1 MSETLLN
8 GSAPAA
14 ADTGPEGTPLGEGR
28 MVREDGWREVHR
40 LFHVERRSKAEIARQ
55 LDLDRKTVRGI
66 LQAAVWQPYTRA
78 ERADRLLAEHTRY
91 LETRAPQVQYSA
103 RILFQELR
111 QTRGYRGSYETVKR
125 FVRPRRAVEQAA
137 DRATV
142 RFETPPGQQSQI
154 DWGQARIHFRSRPVV
169 LHVFILTLG
178 YSRRSFHEPCL
189 GETLS
194 QFLDAH
200 ERAFDYFGGHTRE
213 HLYDRPRTVCQP
225 AGDGRVVWNA
235 TFKQFADYWG
245 FEPHLCRAYRAQT
258 KGKVESGVKYF
269 KGNFLPGRSFV
280 DEQDLR
286 EQLGQW
292 QTEVADVRIHGT
304 THERPADRFVR
315 EGSALIAT
323 AGQPGFR
330 LEASQP
336 RRVADDY
343 LVSFETNRYSV
354 PFTLIGQTVE
364 VTRRGGRLHIIHRG
378 GLVAE
383 HEELA
388 GKYQLRVRPEH
399 GPGASARPA
408 RRVAS
413 SRPSASRWAAPPEV
427 EIRDLAVYDRLG
439 GAAAGDSDLAAPLSI
454 VDPEATWAVRS

>member
-1 MSETLLN
+1 MSETLLAGAGAA
-8 GSAPAA
+8 GS
-14 ADTGPEGTPLGEGR
+14 DTGPESTPLGEGR
-28 MVREDGWREVHR
+28 MVREDCWRQVHR
-40 LFHVERRSKAEIARQ
+40 LFHVEQRAKAEIARQ
-55 LDLDRKTVRGI
+55 LGLDRKTVRAI
-66 LQAAVWQPYTRA
+66 LQATAWQPYRRA
-78 ERADRLLAEHTRY
+78 ELGDRLLTAHTTY
-91 LETRAPQVQYSA
+91 LQSRAPQVQYSA

-111 QTRGYRGSYETVKR
+111 QSRGYRGSYETVKR
-125 FVRPRRAVEQAA
+125 FVRPLRDVEQAA
-137 DRATV
+137 ERATV

-154 DWGQARIHFRSRPVV
+154 DWGQARIHYRSRPVT

-200 ERAFDYFGGHTRE
+200 ERAFEYFGGHTRA

-225 AGDGRVVWNA
+225 GGDGRVVWNA

-269 KGNFLPGRSFV
+269 KRNFLPGRTFL

-286 EQLGQW
+286 AQLRQW
-292 QTEVADVRIHGT
+292 QAEIADVRVHGT
-304 THERPADRFVR
+304 THERPTDRFAR
-315 EGSALIAT
+315 EQPALIAT
-323 AGQPGFR
+323 SGQPGFR

-364 VTRRGGRLHIIHRG
+364 VTRRGGRLHLTHRG
-378 GLVAE
+378 QLVAE
-383 HEELA
+383 HEELL
-388 GKYQLRVRPEH
+388 GKYLVRILPEH
-399 GPGASARPA
+399 GPGAIARTA
-408 RRVAS
+408 RRVHS
-413 SRPSASRWAAPPEV
+413 SPFAAHAGRGVLPEV
-427 EIRDLAVYDRLG
+427 EIRDLEIYDTLS
-439 GAAAGDSDLAAPLSI
+439 ATAGSA
-454 VDPEATWAVRS
+454 

>member
-1 MSETLLN
+1 MSNTLLE
-8 GSAPAA
+8 GTTPAA
-14 ADTGPEGTPLGEGR
+14 PETGPEGTPLGEGR
-28 MVREDGWREVHR
+28 MVREDCWREVHR
-40 LFHVERRSKAEIARQ
+40 LFHVERRSKSEIARQ
-55 LDLDRKTVRGI
+55 LALDRKTIRGI
-66 LQAAVWQPYTRA
+66 LREGTWEPYCRAVRT
-78 ERADRLLAEHTRY
+78 DTVLAEHARY
-91 LETRAPQVQYSA
+91 LQTRAPQVRYSA
-103 RILFQELR
+103 RILFQELHA
-111 QTRGYRGSYETVKR
+111 RGYRGSYETVKR
-125 FVRPRRAVEQAA
+125 FVRPLRAVEEAA
-137 DRATV
+137 ERATV

-154 DWGQARIHFRSRPVV
+154 DWGQARIYFRQRPVA

-225 AGDGRVVWNA
+225 GGDGRIIWNA

-269 KGNFLPGRSFV
+269 KGNFLPGRRFV

-292 QTEVADVRIHGT
+292 QREIADVRIHGT
-304 THERPADRFVR
+304 THERPADRFAR
-315 EGSALIAT
+315 ERSSLIAT

-336 RRVADDY
+336 RRVAEDY

-364 VTRRGGRLHIIHRG
+364 VMRRGGRLHITHRG
-378 GLVAE
+378 ALVTE

-388 GKYQLRVRPEH
+388 GKYQLRLQPEH
-399 GPGASARPA
+399 GPGAIARTA
-408 RRVAS
+408 RRSAS
-413 SRPSASRWAAPPEV
+413 SLPTARAVAAVPEVEVRDLAIYEALGAIQGDTDLAPPE
-427 EIRDLAVYDRLG
+427 EIG
-439 GAAAGDSDLAAPLSI
+439 G
-454 VDPEATWAVRS
+454 PEAAWAVRA

>member
-1 MSETLLN
+1 MSKTLLD
-8 GSAPAA
+8 GPALA
-14 ADTGPEGTPLGEGR
+14 GADTGPEGISLGEGR
-28 MVREDGWREVHR
+28 MVREDCWREVHR
-40 LFHVERRSKAEIARQ
+40 LFHRERRSKSEIARQ
-55 LDLDRKTVRGI
+55 LQLDRKTVRGI
-66 LQAAVWQPYTRA
+66 LDETAWQPYARA
-78 ERADRLLAEHTRY
+78 ERVDTLLAAHASF
-91 LETRAPQVQYSA
+91 LDARAPQVQYSA
-103 RILFQELR
+103 RILYQELR
-111 QTRGYRGSYETVKR
+111 QGRGYRGSYETVKR
-125 FVRPRRAVEQAA
+125 FVRPLRAAEQAA
-137 DRATV
+137 ERATV

-154 DWGQARIHFRSRPVV
+154 DWGQARIHFRSRPVI

-258 KGKVESGVKYF
+258 KGKVESGVKYL
-269 KGNFLPGRSFV
+269 KGNFLPGRTFI
-280 DEQDLR
+280 DEHDLR

-292 QTEVADVRIHGT
+292 QTEIADARIHGT
-304 THERPADRFVR
+304 THERPAERFAR
-315 EGSALIAT
+315 EQSALIAT
-323 AGQPGFR
+323 AGPPGFR

-336 RRVADDY
+336 RRVAEDY

-364 VTRRGGRLHIIHRG
+364 VARRAGQLHITHRG
-378 GLVAE
+378 TVVAA
-383 HEELA
+383 HDELR
-388 GKYQLRVRPEH
+388 GKYQVRVRPEH
-399 GPGASARPA
+399 GPGAIARTA
-408 RRVAS
+408 RR
-413 SRPSASRWAAPPEV
+413 RLSALADAGGRAALPEV
-427 EIRDLAVYDRLG
+427 EIRDLAIYEALG
-439 GAAAGDSDLAAPLSI
+439 TP
-454 VDPEATWAVRS
+454 AVTA

>member
-1 MSETLLN
+1 
-8 GSAPAA
+8 
-14 ADTGPEGTPLGEGR
+14 
-28 MVREDGWREVHR
+28 MVREDCWRQVHR
-40 LFHVERRSKAEIARQ
+40 LFHVEQRAKAEIARQ
-55 LDLDRKTVRGI
+55 LGLDRKTVRAI
-66 LQAAVWQPYTRA
+66 LQATAWQPYRRA
-78 ERADRLLAEHTRY
+78 ELGDRLLTAHTTY
-91 LETRAPQVQYSA
+91 LQSRAPQVQYSA

-111 QTRGYRGSYETVKR
+111 QSRGYRGSYETVKR
-125 FVRPRRAVEQAA
+125 FVRPLRDVEQAA
-137 DRATV
+137 ERATV

-154 DWGQARIHFRSRPVV
+154 DWGQARIHYRSRPVT

-200 ERAFDYFGGHTRE
+200 ERAFEYFGGHTRA

-225 AGDGRVVWNA
+225 GGDGRVVWNA

-269 KGNFLPGRSFV
+269 KRNFLPGRTFL

-286 EQLGQW
+286 AQLRQW
-292 QTEVADVRIHGT
+292 QAEIADVRVHGT
-304 THERPADRFVR
+304 THERPTDRFAR
-315 EGSALIAT
+315 EQPALIAT
-323 AGQPGFR
+323 SGQPGFR

-364 VTRRGGRLHIIHRG
+364 VTRRGGRLHLTHRG
-378 GLVAE
+378 QLVAE
-383 HEELA
+383 HEELL
-388 GKYQLRVRPEH
+388 GKYLVRILPEH
-399 GPGASARPA
+399 GPGAIARTA
-408 RRVAS
+408 RRVHS
-413 SRPSASRWAAPPEV
+413 SPFAAHAGRGVLPEV
-427 EIRDLAVYDRLG
+427 EIRDLEIYDTLSATAVS
-439 GAAAGDSDLAAPLSI
+439 A
-454 VDPEATWAVRS
+454 

>member
-1 MSETLLN
+1 MSDTLLE
-8 GSAPAA
+8 GARPAA
-14 ADTGPEGTPLGEGR
+14 PETDPEVTALGEVR
-28 MVREDGWREVHR
+28 MVREDCWREVHR
-40 LFHVERRSKAEIARQ
+40 LFHVERRSKSEIARQ
-55 LDLDRKTVRGI
+55 LSLDRKTVRGI
-66 LQAAVWQPYTRA
+66 LHETTWQPYIRA
-78 ERADRLLAEHTRY
+78 ERTDTLLAEHARY
-91 LETRAPQVQYSA
+91 LQTRAPQVRYSA
-103 RILFQELR
+103 RILFQEL
-111 QTRGYRGSYETVKR
+111 QTRGYCGSYETVKR
-125 FVRPRRAVEQAA
+125 FVRPLRTVEEAAERAS
-137 DRATV
+137 V

-154 DWGQARIHFRSRPVV
+154 DWGQARISFRSRPVV

-225 AGDGRVVWNA
+225 GGDGRVIWNA

-269 KGNFLPGRSFV
+269 KGNFLPGRTFV

-292 QTEVADVRIHGT
+292 QREIADVRIHGT
-304 THERPADRFVR
+304 THERPADRFAR
-315 EGSALIAT
+315 ERSHLIAT
-323 AGQPGFR
+323 AGQPPFR

-336 RRVADDY
+336 RRVAEDY

-354 PFTLIGQTVE
+354 PFTLIDQTVE
-364 VTRRGGRLHIIHRG
+364 VTRRGGRLQITHRG
-378 GLVAE
+378 RLVAE
-383 HEELA
+383 HEELT
-388 GKYQLRVRPEH
+388 GKYQLRIRPEH
-399 GPGASARPA
+399 GPGAIARTA
-408 RRVAS
+408 RRIAS
-413 SRPSASRWAAPPEV
+413 SLPTPRGALTAPEV
-427 EIRDLAVYDRLG
+427 EVRDLAIYEAL
-439 GAAAGDSDLAAPLSI
+439 GAAA
-454 VDPEATWAVRS
+454 VTV

>member
-1 MSETLLN
+1 MSDTLLE
-8 GSAPAA
+8 GAAPAA
-14 ADTGPEGTPLGEGR
+14 TETGPEVRPLGEGR
-28 MVREDGWREVHR
+28 MVREDCWREVHR

-55 LDLDRKTVRGI
+55 LVLDRKTVRGI
-66 LQAAVWQPYTRA
+66 LHEAAWQPYCRA
-78 ERADRLLAEHTRY
+78 ERTDTLLAEHARY
-91 LETRAPQVQYSA
+91 LQTRAPQVQYSA

-111 QTRGYRGSYETVKR
+111 QARGYRGSYETVKR
-125 FVRPRRAVEQAA
+125 FVRPLRAVEQAA
-137 DRATV
+137 ERATV

-154 DWGQARIHFRSRPVV
+154 DWGQARIYFRSRPVA

-225 AGDGRVVWNA
+225 GGDGRVVWNA

-269 KGNFLPGRSFV
+269 KGNFRPGRTFV

-292 QTEVADVRIHGT
+292 QREIADVRIHGT
-304 THERPADRFVR
+304 THERPSDRFAR
-315 EGSALIAT
+315 EQSQLIAT
-323 AGQPGFR
+323 AGQPAFR

-336 RRVADDY
+336 RRVAEDY

-354 PFTLIGQTVE
+354 PFALIGQTVE
-364 VTRRGGRLHIIHRG
+364 VTRRGGRLQIAHRG
-378 GLVAE
+378 VLVAE
-383 HEELA
+383 HDELT
-388 GKYQLRVRPEH
+388 GKHQLRIRPEH
-399 GPGASARPA
+399 GPGAIAPTA
-408 RRVAS
+408 RRL
-413 SRPSASRWAAPPEV
+413 AAALPTARGALIVPEV
-427 EIRDLAVYDRLG
+427 EIRDLAIYEALG
-439 GAAAGDSDLAAPLSI
+439 
-454 VDPEATWAVRS
+454 ATAVTA

>member
-1 MSETLLN
+1 MDETLLA
-8 GSAPAA
+8 GAGAA
-14 ADTGPEGTPLGEGR
+14 GGDTGPERTPLGEGR
-28 MVREDGWREVHR
+28 MVREDCWRQVHR
-40 LFHVERRSKAEIARQ
+40 LFHIEQRAKAEIARQ
-55 LDLDRKTVRGI
+55 LGLDRKTVRAI
-66 LQAAVWQPYTRA
+66 LQATAWQPYTRA
-78 ERADRLLAEHTRY
+78 EPVDSLLTAHTTY
-91 LETRAPQVQYSA
+91 LQSRAPQVQYSA

-111 QTRGYRGSYETVKR
+111 QSRGYRGSYETVKR
-125 FVRPRRAVEQAA
+125 FVRPLRDVDQAA
-137 DRATV
+137 ERATV

-154 DWGQARIHFRSRPVV
+154 DWGQARIHYRSHPVT

-200 ERAFDYFGGHTRE
+200 ERAFEYFGGHTRA

-225 AGDGRVVWNA
+225 GGDGRVVWNA

-269 KGNFLPGRSFV
+269 KRNFLPGRIFV

-286 EQLGQW
+286 AQLGQW
-292 QTEVADVRIHGT
+292 QAEIADVRVHGT
-304 THERPADRFVR
+304 THERPTDRFGR
-315 EGSALIAT
+315 EQPALIAT
-323 AGQPGFR
+323 GGQPGFR

-364 VTRRGGRLHIIHRG
+364 VTRRGGRLHLTHRG
-378 GLVAE
+378 QLVAE
-383 HEELA
+383 HEELV
-388 GKYQLRVRPEH
+388 GKYLVRILPEH
-399 GPGASARPA
+399 GPGAIARTT
-408 RRVAS
+408 RRVQS
-413 SRPSASRWAAPPEV
+413 SPVADRAGRGALPEV
-427 EIRDLAVYDRLG
+427 EIRDLAIYDT
-439 GAAAGDSDLAAPLSI
+439 LS
-454 VDPEATWAVRS
+454 ATAVSA

>member
-1 MSETLLN
+1 MSETLLAVA
-8 GSAPAA
+8 GAVGG
-14 ADTGPEGTPLGEGR
+14 DTGPESTPLGEGR
-28 MVREDGWREVHR
+28 MVREDCWRQVHR
-40 LFHVERRSKAEIARQ
+40 LFHIEQRAKAEIARQ
-55 LDLDRKTVRGI
+55 LGLDRKTVRAI
-66 LQAAVWQPYTRA
+66 LQATAWQPYTRA
-78 ERADRLLAEHTRY
+78 EPVDRLLTAHTTY
-91 LETRAPQVQYSA
+91 LQSRAPQVQYSA

-111 QTRGYRGSYETVKR
+111 QSRGYRGSYETVKR
-125 FVRPRRAVEQAA
+125 FVRPLRDVEQAA
-137 DRATV
+137 ERATV

-154 DWGQARIHFRSRPVV
+154 DWGQAQIHYRSRPVT

-200 ERAFDYFGGHTRE
+200 ERAFEYFGGHTRA

-225 AGDGRVVWNA
+225 GGDGRVVWNA

-269 KGNFLPGRSFV
+269 KRNFLPGRIFV

-286 EQLGQW
+286 AQLGQW
-292 QTEVADVRIHGT
+292 QAEIADVRVHGT
-304 THERPADRFVR
+304 THERPTDRFGR
-315 EGSALIAT
+315 EQSALIAT
-323 AGQPGFR
+323 GGQPGFR

-364 VTRRGGRLHIIHRG
+364 VTRRSGHLHLTHRG
-378 GLVAE
+378 QLVAE
-383 HEELA
+383 HDELP
-388 GKYQLRVRPEH
+388 GKYQVRILPEH
-399 GPGASARPA
+399 GPGAIARTA
-408 RRVAS
+408 RRVHS
-413 SRPSASRWAAPPEV
+413 SPVADRAGRGALPEV
-427 EIRDLAVYDRLG
+427 EIRDLGIYDTLSPPAVS
-439 GAAAGDSDLAAPLSI
+439 A
-454 VDPEATWAVRS
+454 

>member
-1 MSETLLN
+1 MSETLLA
-8 GSAPAA
+8 GAA
-14 ADTGPEGTPLGEGR
+14 GAGGDTGPEVISLGEGR
-28 MVREDGWREVHR
+28 MVREDCWRQVHR
-40 LFHVERRSKAEIARQ
+40 LFHVERRSKAEVARQ
-55 LDLDRKTVRGI
+55 VGLDRKTVRGI
-66 LQAAVWQPYTRA
+66 LQGAAWRPYARA
-78 ERADRLLAEHTRY
+78 GRADTLLTEHTTY
-91 LETRAPQVQYSA
+91 LQSRAPQVQYSA

-111 QTRGYRGSYETVKR
+111 QSRGYRGSYETVKR
-125 FVRPRRAVEQAA
+125 FVRPLREVEQAA
-137 DRATV
+137 ERATV

-154 DWGQARIHFRSRPVV
+154 DWGQARIAYRSQPVT

-200 ERAFDYFGGHTRE
+200 ERAFEYFGGHTRE

-225 AGDGRVVWNA
+225 GGDGRVVWNA
-235 TFKQFADYWG
+235 TFKQFADYWS

-269 KGNFLPGRSFV
+269 KRNFLPGRTFV

-292 QTEVADVRIHGT
+292 QAEIADVRLHGT
-304 THERPADRFVR
+304 THERPTDRFAR
-315 EGSALIAT
+315 EQSALIAT
-323 AGQPGFR
+323 GGQPGFR

-364 VTRRGGRLHIIHRG
+364 VTRRSGRLHLTHRG
-378 GLVAE
+378 RLVAE
-383 HEELA
+383 HEALP
-388 GKYQLRVRPEH
+388 GKYQVRILPEH
-399 GPGASARPA
+399 GPGAIARTA
-408 RRVAS
+408 RRVHS
-413 SRPSASRWAAPPEV
+413 SPGAGSPGRHALPEV
-427 EIRDLAVYDRLG
+427 EIRDLGIYETLSPAAVS
-439 GAAAGDSDLAAPLSI
+439 A
-454 VDPEATWAVRS
+454 